1 MSYSGFWKRFFDLF
15 LALLMTVILL
25 VPSIIVA
32 IIIKFTSNGP
42 VIYKQTRVGK
52 NNQLFTIYKFRT
64 MKINAPVVESSVRVD
79 RQFRTKFGKFIRRYS
94 IDEWPQIINVIKA
107 EMSFIGPRPMLP
119 NSKVVSLRKAYP
131 QIIKL
136 RPGLSGLA
144 QVEGRNSI
152 SAEEKVGYDL
162 EYANAISFG
171 QDFSIF
177 FKTLTEI
184 LFSVDIFG
192 RKK

>member
-1 MSYSGFWKRFFDLF
+1 MSYAGFWKRLLDLF

-25 VPSIIVA
+25 IPSIIVA
-32 IIIKFTSNGP
+32 ITIKLTSSGP

-52 NNQLFTIYKFRT
+52 NNRLFTIYKFRT
-64 MKINAPVVESSVRVD
+64 MKVNAPVVESSIKVD

-94 IDEWPQIINVIKA
+94 IDEWPQIVNVFKA
-107 EMSFIGPRPMLP
+107 DMSFIGPRPMLP
-119 NSKVVSLRKAYP
+119 DSKVVALRNSYP
-131 QIIKL
+131 QIIQL

-152 SAEEKVGYDL
+152 SAEEKVAYDL
-162 EYANAISFG
+162 EYAQSISFG
-171 QDFSIF
+171 HDFSIF
-177 FKTLTEI
+177 LKTLTEI